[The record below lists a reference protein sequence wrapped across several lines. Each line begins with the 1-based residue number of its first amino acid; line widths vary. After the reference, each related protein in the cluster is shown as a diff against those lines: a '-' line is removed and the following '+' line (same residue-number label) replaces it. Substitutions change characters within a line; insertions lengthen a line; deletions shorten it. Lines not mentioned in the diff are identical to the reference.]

1 MKLIIEKVIVMK
13 HTIKDEKCQY
23 CGETEFLTFI
33 QTIGIQ
39 NYLLPEYDSF
49 FNETDK
55 YLRHVICRSCGS
67 VVRSY
72 IKNPE
77 LLLKKKDR
85 REN

>member
-1 MKLIIEKVIVMK
+1 MK
-13 HTIKDEKCQY
+13 HTIKDEKCPY
-23 CGETEFLTFI
+23 CGETEFLTFMVI
-33 QTIGIQ
+33 TPHS
-39 NYLLPEYDSF
+39 YLVPEYNSF

-55 YLRHVICRSCGS
+55 FLRHVICRSCGS

>member
-1 MKLIIEKVIVMK
+1 MK
-13 HTIKDEKCQY
+13 HTIKDEKCPY

-33 QTIGIQ
+33 EPTGLQ
-39 NYLLPEYDSF
+39 NYLVPEYDSF

-77 LLLKKKDR
+77 LLLPKKDR